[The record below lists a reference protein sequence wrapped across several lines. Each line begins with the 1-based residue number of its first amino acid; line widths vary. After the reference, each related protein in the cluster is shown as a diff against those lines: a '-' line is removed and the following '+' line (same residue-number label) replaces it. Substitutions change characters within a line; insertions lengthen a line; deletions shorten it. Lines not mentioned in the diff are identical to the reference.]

1 MLAAFFCGYL
11 KDVLFFFQRS
21 VRFLHL
27 ISQSAG
33 KNAICVKSIVIFSYI
48 VNLSIST
55 LTKLAYHTINRFLGF
70 LFVSFLFSL
79 FSKNEIGHNAAL
91 IFHLI

>member
-11 KDVLFFFQRS
+11 KDVLFFFFFQRS

-33 KNAICVKSIVIFSYI
+33 KNAKSIVIFSYI

>member
-1 MLAAFFCGYL
+1 MLVAFFLRLLERCS
-11 KDVLFFFQRS
+11 FFFQRS

-33 KNAICVKSIVIFSYI
+33 KNTKSIVIFSYI
-48 VNLSIST
+48 VNLSISP

-70 LFVSFLFSL
+70 LSVSFLFSL
-79 FSKNEIGHNAAL
+79 SSKNEI
-91 IFHLI
+91 